1 VWDDKAVK
9 LLYSLYADNQDS
21 FKNTSVK
28 NNVVWDKIKMQM
40 NVNGYNFTR
49 TQIKDKWMN
58 MRKAYVRVKDHNKI
72 TGATPKTY
80 RYYNEMD
87 NLYGDK
93 PNVNP
98 VALASNM
105 RTEDENTL
113 SSDDSATINDNP
125 KRKKSKIERQL
136 SSWTEKFINHH
147 CKEREQR
154 NEARQAEKIIAIEN
168 ATKTFREMM
177 EKLIEKL

>member
-1 VWDDKAVK
+1 MDD
-9 LLYSLYADNQDS
+9 
-21 FKNTSVK
+21 
-28 NNVVWDKIKMQM
+28 
-40 NVNGYNFTR
+40 NFTKI
-49 TQIKDKWMN
+49 QIKDKWMN

-72 TGATPKTY
+72 TGATRKTC
-80 RYYNEMD
+80 RFYNEMD

-105 RTEDENTL
+105 RTDQDENTT
-113 SSDDSATINDNP
+113 SDDPAIDDNP
-125 KRKKSKIERQL
+125 KRKKSKVERQL
-136 SSWTEKFINHH
+136 SSWTETYINHS
-147 CKEREQR
+147 KEREQR
-154 NEARQAEKIIAIEN
+154 NEARQAEKIVAIEN